1 MTGAVSLQSNSDT
14 ECIFVFVEEAVVI
27 KVENLKKRYGKTV
40 ALDGVSFEVGKAETF
55 GLLGPN
61 GAGKTT
67 AIKLLCG
74 LLKADGGTVTL
85 DGRTDPTLIEVRMSL
100 GMVPQTLAIYEELSA
115 RENLYFFGRMYGL
128 KGRYLDKRVK
138 NCLEIAG
145 LGERSREKVSKYSG
159 GMKRRLNMVCSLL
172 HEPPLLLLDEPTVGV
187 DPQSRNLI
195 FETMETM
202 KKQGRT
208 IIYTTHY
215 MEEAQRLCD
224 RVAILDHGKIMDID
238 TVENLIT
245 KHGGPSHIE
254 AVMEEKITEPEK
266 FQKFIDGENIRFE
279 ETTVKFRTPKPMEAL
294 AGLNNSGMRFNS
306 LKVQTAN
313 LEDVFLNLTGR
324 RLRD

>member
-1 MTGAVSLQSNSDT
+1 M
-14 ECIFVFVEEAVVI
+14 I
-27 KVENLKKRYGKTV
+27 KADNLKKRYGEV
-40 ALDGVSFEVGKAETF
+40 IAVDNVSFEVDKGETF

-67 AIKLLCG
+67 TIQLLCG
-74 LLKADGGTVTL
+74 LIKPDSGIVTL
-85 DGRTDPTLIEVRMSL
+85 SGKTDPSLVEVRLSL
-100 GMVPQTLAIYEELSA
+100 GVVPQTLAIYQELSA
-115 RENLYFFGRMYGL
+115 RQNLSFFGKMYGL
-128 KGRYLDKRVK
+128 SGRKLNERIE

-145 LGERSREKVSKYSG
+145 LKKRGNDRVSKYSG
-159 GMKRRLNMVCSLL
+159 GMKRRLNMACSFL

-195 FETMETM
+195 FDTIEDM

-224 RVAILDHGKIMDID
+224 RVAILDHGKILDID
-238 TVENLIT
+238 RVDNLIK
-245 KHGGPSHIE
+245 KHGGPSRIE
-254 AVMEEKITEPEK
+254 AEFEEKLSNPDGIK
-266 FQKFIDGENIRFE
+266 QYIDGEKVKFEEMKVRFE
-279 ETTVKFRTPKPMEAL
+279 TSKPMESL
-294 AGLNNSGMRFNS
+294 AMLNRSGVRFS
-306 LKVQTAN
+306 TLKVQTAN

>member
-1 MTGAVSLQSNSDT
+1 M
-14 ECIFVFVEEAVVI
+14 I
-27 KVENLKKRYGKTV
+27 KADNLKKRYGNLV
-40 ALDGVSFEVGKAETF
+40 ALDNVSFEVKRGETF

-67 AIKLLCG
+67 TIQLLCG
-74 LLKADGGTVTL
+74 LLKPDGGAVAL
-85 DGRTDPTLIEVRMSL
+85 NGKPDPTLVEVRLSL
-100 GMVPQTLAIYEELSA
+100 GVVPQALAIYEELSA
-115 RENLYFFGRMYGL
+115 EVNLRFFGRMYGL
-128 KGRYLDKRVK
+128 SGQRLNERVR

-145 LGERSREKVSKYSG
+145 LTQRRRERVSKYSG
-159 GMKRRLNMVCSLL
+159 GMKRRLNMMCSLL
-172 HEPPLLLLDEPTVGV
+172 HEPMLLLLDEPTVGV

-195 FETMETM
+195 FEMIESM

-224 RVAILDHGKIMDID
+224 RVAILDHGRILDMDS
-238 TVENLIT
+238 VENLIV

-254 AVMEEKITEPEK
+254 AEFEEKLSSPDKIR
-266 FQKFIDGENIRFE
+266 QFIDDKNIQFE
-279 ETTVKFRTPKPMEAL
+279 ETKIRFATSQPMESL
-294 AGLNNSGMRFNS
+294 AMLNRSGVRFRS
-306 LKVQTAN
+306 LEVQTAN

>member
-1 MTGAVSLQSNSDT
+1 M
-14 ECIFVFVEEAVVI
+14 I
-27 KVENLKKRYGKTV
+27 KADNLKKRYGNTI
-40 ALDGVSFEVGKAETF
+40 ALDGVSLEVQQGETF

-67 AIKLLCG
+67 TINILCG
-74 LLKADGGTVTL
+74 LLRPDQGSVSL
-85 DGRTDPTLIEVRMSL
+85 DGKTDPTLPDVRLSL
-100 GMVPQTLAIYEELSA
+100 GVVPQTLAIYEELSA
-115 RENLYFFGRMYGL
+115 QENLRFFGRIYGL
-128 KGRYLDKRVK
+128 SGRKLKERVRD
-138 NCLEIAG
+138 CLEIAG
-145 LGERSREKVSKYSG
+145 LTQRSKERVSKYSS

-195 FETMETM
+195 FETIEAMR
-202 KKQGRT
+202 KRGRT

-224 RVAILDHGKIMDID
+224 RVAILDHGRILNMDS
-238 TVENLIT
+238 VENLIV

-254 AVMEEKITEPEK
+254 AELEKTLSDPSKLRSFIEDKNVQFEEKK
-266 FQKFIDGENIRFE
+266 IRFE
-279 ETTVKFRTPKPMEAL
+279 TSQPMESL
-294 AGLNNSGMRFNS
+294 AELNRSGVRFIS

-324 RLRD
+324 RLRDR

>member
-1 MTGAVSLQSNSDT
+1 M
-14 ECIFVFVEEAVVI
+14 I
-27 KVENLKKRYGKTV
+27 KAANLKKRYGNVV
-40 ALDGVSFEVGKAETF
+40 ALDGVSFEVKKGETF

-67 AIKLLCG
+67 TIQVLCG
-74 LLKADGGTVTL
+74 LLKPDGGEVEL
-85 DGRTDPTLIEVRMSL
+85 DGKRDPSLVEVRLSL
-100 GMVPQTLAIYEELSA
+100 GVVPQALAIYEELSA
-115 RENLYFFGRMYGL
+115 EENLRFFGRIYGL
-128 KGRYLDKRVK
+128 SGRQLKERVEK
-138 NCLEIAG
+138 CLEIAG
-145 LGERSREKVSKYSG
+145 LSQRRKGRVSKYSG
-159 GMKRRLNMVCSLL
+159 GMKRRLNMMCSFL
-172 HEPPLLLLDEPTVGV
+172 HEPPVLLLDEPTVGV

-195 FETMETM
+195 FDTIEDI

-224 RVAILDHGKIMDID
+224 RVAILDHGRILDMDS
-238 TVENLIT
+238 VENLIV

-254 AVMEEKITEPEK
+254 AEFEEKMLDLDKIKP
-266 FQKFIDGENIRFE
+266 FIEDKNVQFE
-279 ETTVKFRTPKPMEAL
+279 ETKIRFATSQPMESL
-294 AGLNNSGMRFNS
+294 AMLNRSGARFRS

>member
-1 MTGAVSLQSNSDT
+1 M
-14 ECIFVFVEEAVVI
+14 I
-27 KVENLKKRYGKTV
+27 KADSLKKQYGNIV
-40 ALDGVSFEVGKAETF
+40 AVDDVSFEVQKAETF

-67 AIKLLCG
+67 TIKLLCG
-74 LLKADGGTVTL
+74 LLKPDAGTVTL
-85 DGRTDPTLIEVRMSL
+85 DGKTDPGLIDVRLSL
-100 GMVPQTLAIYEELSA
+100 GVVPQTLAIYEELSA
-115 RENLYFFGRMYGL
+115 EENLRFFGRIYGL
-128 KGRYLDKRVK
+128 SGQKLKERVRD
-138 NCLEIAG
+138 CLEIAG
-145 LGERSREKVSKYSG
+145 LSERSKERVSKYSG

-172 HEPPLLLLDEPTVGV
+172 HEPPILLLDEPTVGV

-195 FETMETM
+195 FDTIEDI

-215 MEEAQRLCD
+215 MEEAQRLCE
-224 RVAILDHGKIMDID
+224 RVAILDHGKILDMD

-254 AVMEEKITEPEK
+254 AEFEEKPPDPGRIK
-266 FQKFIDGENIRFE
+266 SLIDNKDVQFEENEIRFQTE
-279 ETTVKFRTPKPMEAL
+279 KPMESL
-294 AGLNNSGMRFNS
+294 AKLNSSGLRFGS
-306 LKVQTAN
+306 LKIQTAN

>member
-1 MTGAVSLQSNSDT
+1 M
-14 ECIFVFVEEAVVI
+14 I
-27 KVENLKKRYGKTV
+27 KAENLKKRYGNLV
-40 ALDGVSFEVGKAETF
+40 ALDDVSFEVKKGETF

-67 AIKLLCG
+67 TIQVLCG
-74 LLKADGGTVTL
+74 LLKPDGGEVEL
-85 DGRTDPTLIEVRMSL
+85 DGKRDPSLVEVRLSL
-100 GMVPQTLAIYEELSA
+100 GVVPQALAIYEELSA
-115 RENLYFFGRMYGL
+115 EENLRFFGRMYGL
-128 KGRYLDKRVK
+128 SGQELKERVED
-138 NCLEIAG
+138 CLEIAG
-145 LGERSREKVSKYSG
+145 LSQRRKERVSKYSG
-159 GMKRRLNMVCSLL
+159 GMKRRLNMVCSFL

-195 FETMETM
+195 FDTIEDM

-224 RVAILDHGKIMDID
+224 RVAILDHGRILDMDS
-238 TVENLIT
+238 VENLIV
-245 KHGGPSHIE
+245 KYGGPSHIE
-254 AVMEEKITEPEK
+254 AEIEEKISDFDKIKP
-266 FQKFIDGENIRFE
+266 FIEDKNVQFEETKIRFE
-279 ETTVKFRTPKPMEAL
+279 TSQPMESL
-294 AGLNNSGMRFNS
+294 AMLNRSGVRFRS

>member
-1 MTGAVSLQSNSDT
+1 M
-14 ECIFVFVEEAVVI
+14 I
-27 KVENLKKRYGKTV
+27 KAENLKKRYGNLV
-40 ALDGVSFEVGKAETF
+40 ALDDVSFEVKKGETF

-67 AIKLLCG
+67 TIQVLCG
-74 LLKADGGTVTL
+74 LLKPDSGVVTL
-85 DGRTDPTLIEVRMSL
+85 DGKADPGLIEVRLSL
-100 GMVPQTLAIYEELSA
+100 GVVPQTLAIYEELSA
-115 RENLYFFGRMYGL
+115 EQNLYFFGRLYGL
-128 KGRYLDKRVK
+128 SGRRLKERVK

-145 LGERSREKVSKYSG
+145 LEQRSKDRVSKYSG
-159 GMKRRLNMVCSLL
+159 GMKRRLNMVCSFL
-172 HEPPLLLLDEPTVGV
+172 HEPPILLLDEPTVGV

-195 FETMETM
+195 FDTIEAM

-224 RVAILDHGKIMDID
+224 RVAILDHGRILDLD
-238 TVENLIT
+238 SVENLIN

-254 AVMEEKITEPEK
+254 AEFEERLSNPDKLRS
-266 FQKFIDGENIRFE
+266 FIDNKNIQFEENKIRFE
-279 ETTVKFRTPKPMEAL
+279 TRRPMESL
-294 AGLNNSGMRFNS
+294 AKLNQSGVRFHS

>member
-1 MTGAVSLQSNSDT
+1 M
-14 ECIFVFVEEAVVI
+14 I
-27 KVENLKKRYGKTV
+27 KADNLKKRYGDTV
-40 ALDGVSFEVGKAETF
+40 ALDDVSFEVKKGETF

-67 AIKLLCG
+67 TIQLLCG
-74 LLKADGGTVTL
+74 LLKPDSGMVTL
-85 DGRTDPTLIEVRMSL
+85 DGKTDPTLVEVRLSL

-115 RENLYFFGRMYGL
+115 EENLRFFGRIYGL
-128 KGRYLDKRVK
+128 SGRQLKERVR

-145 LGERSREKVSKYSG
+145 LTQRSRERVSKYSG

-187 DPQSRNLI
+187 DPQSRNSI
-195 FETMETM
+195 FETIEAM

-215 MEEAQRLCD
+215 MEEAERLCD
-224 RVAILDHGKIMDID
+224 RVAILDYGRILDMDS
-238 TVENLIT
+238 VQNLIV
-245 KHGGPSHIE
+245 KHGGPSRVE
-254 AVMEEKITEPEK
+254 AEFEKSPSDPDKIRQLIGNKNIQFEGTK
-266 FQKFIDGENIRFE
+266 IRFE
-279 ETTVKFRTPKPMEAL
+279 TRRPMESL
-294 AGLNNSGMRFNS
+294 AMLNRSGVRFLS

>member
-1 MTGAVSLQSNSDT
+1 M
-14 ECIFVFVEEAVVI
+14 I
-27 KVENLKKRYGKTV
+27 KAENLKKSYGPTV
-40 ALDGVSFEVGKAETF
+40 AVDDISFEVQKGRTL

-67 AIKLLCG
+67 TIQLLCG
-74 LLKADGGTVTL
+74 LLKPDAGKIML
-85 DGRTDPTLIEVRMSL
+85 DGKTDPGHVEVRMSL
-100 GMVPQTLAIYEELSA
+100 GVVPQTLALYEELSA
-115 RENLYFFGRMYGL
+115 LENLRFFGKIYGL
-128 KGRYLDKRVK
+128 SGQKLKEQVN
-138 NCLEIAG
+138 NCLDIAG
-145 LGERSREKVSKYSG
+145 LSHRSREKVSKYSG

-172 HEPPLLLLDEPTVGV
+172 HDPPILLLDEPTVGV

-195 FETMETM
+195 FDTIEDMS
-202 KKQGRT
+202 KQGRT

-224 RVAILDHGKIMDID
+224 RVAIIDHGKILEMDS
-238 TVENLIT
+238 VENLIA

-254 AVMEEKITEPEK
+254 AEFEEKLPDVNKIKPFVSDKNMQLDETK
-266 FQKFIDGENIRFE
+266 IRFQ
-279 ETTVKFRTPKPMEAL
+279 TDKPMESL
-294 AGLNNSGMRFNS
+294 AKLNSSGVRFLS

>member
-1 MTGAVSLQSNSDT
+1 MLM
-14 ECIFVFVEEAVVI
+14 I
-27 KVENLKKRYGKTV
+27 KVENLKKRYGGIV
-40 ALDGVSFEVGKAETF
+40 ALDDVSFEVKKGETF

-67 AIKLLCG
+67 TINILCG
-74 LLKADGGTVTL
+74 LARLDQGTVSL
-85 DGRTDPTLIEVRMSL
+85 DGKTDPTLPEVRLAL
-100 GMVPQTLAIYEELSA
+100 GVVPQTLALYEELSA
-115 RENLYFFGRMYGL
+115 QENLRFFGRIYGL
-128 KGRYLDKRVK
+128 SGRKLKERIR

-145 LGERSREKVSKYSG
+145 LSQRSKERISKYSG

-172 HEPPLLLLDEPTVGV
+172 HEPPILLLDEPTVGV

-195 FETMETM
+195 FDTIEEW

-215 MEEAQRLCD
+215 MEEAERLCD
-224 RVAILDHGKIMDID
+224 RVAILDHGKILDLD
-238 TVENLIT
+238 SVANLIDR
-245 KHGGPSHIE
+245 HGGPSHIE
-254 AVMEEKITEPEK
+254 AEFEEKLDIEK
-266 FQKFIDGENIRFE
+266 IKPFVDDRDIQIKENVIRFKTSQPME
-279 ETTVKFRTPKPMEAL
+279 SLAKLNRSGFRFRT
-294 AGLNNSGMRFNS
+294 